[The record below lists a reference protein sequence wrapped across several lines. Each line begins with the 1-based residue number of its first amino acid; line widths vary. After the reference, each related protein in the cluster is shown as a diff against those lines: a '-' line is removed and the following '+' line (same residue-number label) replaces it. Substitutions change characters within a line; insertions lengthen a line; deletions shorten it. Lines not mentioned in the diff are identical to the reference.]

1 MKKNLKK
8 EKKLKVKTETET
20 EQKLNRTL
28 QEAIKELEN
37 IEYLAWDRGCKYSTD
52 K

>member
-8 EKKLKVKTETET
+8 EKKLKVKTET

>member
-8 EKKLKVKTETET
+8 EKKLKVKTETE
-20 EQKLNRTL
+20 QKLNQTL

>member
-1 MKKNLKK
+1 MEKNLKK
-8 EKKLKVKTETET
+8 EKKLKVKTET

-37 IEYLAWDRGCKYSTD
+37 IEYLAWDKGCKYSRG

>member
-1 MKKNLKK
+1 MEKNLKK
-8 EKKLKVKTETET
+8 EKKLKVKTET

-37 IEYLAWDRGCKYSTD
+37 IEYLAWDRGCKYNKD

>member
-1 MKKNLKK
+1 MKKNIKK
-8 EKKLKVKTETET
+8 EKKLKVKTET